1 METGM
6 DEQTSQSDL
15 CVGLLEE
22 PVAAS
27 SRLPSLP
34 ETQPEFKTRAL
45 TPGKRKLIT
54 TMTLTSETCKWPFG
68 DPVSPDFHYC
78 GRAPQPGRPYCGTH
92 EAVSRPPSLRRKSA

>member
-1 METGM
+1 METRM

-15 CVGLLEE
+15 CVALLEE
-22 PVAAS
+22 PVSAALQ
-27 SRLPSLP
+27 LPSLP
-34 ETQPEFKTRAL
+34 ETQPEFETRAL

-78 GRAPQPGRPYCGTH
+78 GRPPQSGRPYCSAH
-92 EAVSRPPSLRRKSA
+92 EAVSRPSSLRRKSS